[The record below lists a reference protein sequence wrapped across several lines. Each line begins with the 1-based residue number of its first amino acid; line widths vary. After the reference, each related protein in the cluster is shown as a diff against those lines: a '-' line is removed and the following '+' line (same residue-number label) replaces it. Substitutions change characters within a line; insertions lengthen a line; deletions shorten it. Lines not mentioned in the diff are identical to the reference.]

1 MNGSSAEDTYLDL
14 LRKMIPGRTLSL
26 YVLLIGV
33 ISGFAKTAAD
43 IVKDLGWALLVA
55 AIVCLLIN
63 FFARWFGVL
72 GAQKGIKS
80 AIFSS
85 IAFLL
90 LTMTQRA
97 TGPLAALGLDS
108 QPVYIAVVIATI
120 VYVSLVKWIWPKQAE
135 A

>member
-1 MNGSSAEDTYLDL
+1 MNGSSTEDTYLDL
-14 LRKMIPGRTLSL
+14 LRKMVPGRTLSL
-26 YVLLIGV
+26 YMLLIGV
-33 ISGFAKTAAD
+33 VSGFAKTAAD
-43 IVKDLGWALLVA
+43 IVKELGWALLVV
-55 AIVCLLIN
+55 AIVCLGIN
-63 FFARWFGVL
+63 FFARLLGLF

-108 QPVYIAVVIATI
+108 QPVYIGVVIAAI
-120 VYVSLVKWIWPKQAE
+120 VYVSLVKWFWPKQAE
-135 A
+135 G

>member
-1 MNGSSAEDTYLDL
+1 MNGGTSEDTYLDL

-33 ISGFAKTAAD
+33 ISGFAKTAAE
-43 IVKDLGWALLVA
+43 IVTNLGWALLVA
-55 AIVCLLIN
+55 AIVCLGIN
-63 FFARWFGVL
+63 FFARLFGVL

-90 LTMTQRA
+90 LTMTQRT

-108 QPVYIAVVIATI
+108 QPVYIVVVIAAI
-120 VYVSLVKWIWPKQAE
+120 VYVSLVKWFWPKEAE

>member
-1 MNGSSAEDTYLDL
+1 MDTSSTEDTYLDL
-14 LRKMIPGRTLSL
+14 LRKMVPARTLSL
-26 YVLLIGV
+26 YILLIGV
-33 ISGFAKTAAD
+33 ISGLAKTAAD

-55 AIVCLLIN
+55 AIVCLGIN
-63 FFARWFGVL
+63 FFARLFGLL
-72 GAQKGIKS
+72 GAQKGPKS

-90 LTMTQRA
+90 LAMTQRT

-108 QPVYIAVVIATI
+108 QPVYIGVVIAAI

>member
-1 MNGSSAEDTYLDL
+1 MNGGTSEDTYLDL

-43 IVKDLGWALLVA
+43 IVTTLGWALLVA
-55 AIVCLLIN
+55 AIVCLGIN
-63 FFARWFGVL
+63 FFARLFGVL

-90 LTMTQRA
+90 LTMTQRT

-108 QPVYIAVVIATI
+108 QPVYIVVVIAAI
-120 VYVSLVKWIWPKQAE
+120 VYVSLVKWFWPKEAE